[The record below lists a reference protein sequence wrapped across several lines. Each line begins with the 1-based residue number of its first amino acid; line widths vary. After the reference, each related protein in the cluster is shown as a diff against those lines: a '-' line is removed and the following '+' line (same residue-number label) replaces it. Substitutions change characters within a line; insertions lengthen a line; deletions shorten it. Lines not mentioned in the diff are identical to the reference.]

1 MTDPMAGPLVLTVAL
16 IIGVLGLI
24 VGMALGHT
32 QARLRP
38 RRPVGRVW
46 VSDSRRLR

>member
-16 IIGVLGLI
+16 IVGMVALI
-24 VGMALGHT
+24 VGMAVGHA